1 MDNHSDEIK
10 LEDYSGVWVFAEYT
24 EKSISKI
31 TLELLGIGKDLA
43 SKLQTELCVVILGN
57 KIEEFIESIRY
68 YRVDKLYFIKD
79 DILNP
84 YRTIPYTD
92 IMEYMVKK
100 YKPEILLF
108 GATSIGRDLAPR
120 LAVRLN
126 TGLSADCTGLDIHDG
141 NLIQIKPVSN
151 VIATIITPMH
161 RPQMVT
167 VRPNIFKP
175 PEEDRSKQSELI
187 EEKFELK
194 ESDKWSKILDIVN
207 EVGET
212 ANLEEADIIISG
224 GRGLGKKENFS
235 IIEEFA
241 NQLGACVGASREV
254 VDSGWISHYHQ
265 VGQTGKT
272 VQPKLYIACGI
283 SGAIQH
289 LVGMKSSEIIIAIN
303 KDPEAPIFRIA
314 DIGIVGDLFEII
326 PKLIKKLK

>member
-1 MDNHSDEIK
+1 MSNHSDKMK
-10 LEDYSGVWVFAEYT
+10 LEDYSGVWVFAEHT
-24 EKSISKI
+24 EKDVSKI

-43 SKLQTELCVVILGN
+43 SKLQAELCVVILGN
-57 KIEEFIESIRY
+57 KIEQIIESISY
-68 YRVDKLYFIKD
+68 YGADKVYSVNQDKLE
-79 DILNP
+79 P

-92 IMEYMVKK
+92 TMEYLVQK

-126 TGLSADCTGLDIHDG
+126 TGLSADCTGLDIENG
-141 NLIQIKPVSN
+141 NLVQIKPVSN
-151 VIATIITPMH
+151 VIATIITPRH

-175 PEEDRSKQSELI
+175 PKKDIAKKSELI
-187 EEKFELK
+187 EGEFDLK
-194 ESDKWSKILDIVN
+194 ESDKWNRVLDIVK
-207 EVGET
+207 EIEET

-235 IIEEFA
+235 LIEEFA
-241 NQLGACVGASREV
+241 NHLGACVGASREV
-254 VDSGWISHYHQ
+254 VDSGWITHYHQ

-303 KDPEAPIFRIA
+303 KDPEAPIFKIA
-314 DIGIVGDLFEII
+314 DVGIVGDLFEII

>member
-1 MDNHSDEIK
+1 
-10 LEDYSGVWVFAEYT
+10 
-24 EKSISKI
+24 
-31 TLELLGIGKDLA
+31 
-43 SKLQTELCVVILGN
+43 
-57 KIEEFIESIRY
+57 
-68 YRVDKLYFIKD
+68 
-79 DILNP
+79 
-84 YRTIPYTD
+84 
-92 IMEYMVKK
+92 
-100 YKPEILLF
+100 
-108 GATSIGRDLAPR
+108 
-120 LAVRLN
+120 VRLN

-254 VDSGWISHYHQ
+254 VDSCWISHYHQ

-289 LVGMKSSEIIIAIN
+289 LVGMKCSEIIIAIN